1 MRALDCV
8 HDAHDD
14 KHLVAED
21 DEGLVAQVMQHRD
34 EYHPELTDDDVQQ
47 VVAQRAYDE

>member
-14 KHLVAED
+14 IHFTADTD
-21 DEGLVAQVMQHRD
+21 DGLIDQVKQHRD
-34 EYHPELTDDDVQQ
+34 EFHPDMTDDEVREI
-47 VVAQRAYDE
+47 VAEGAYDE